1 MREKG
6 YINAPNVDILSE
18 MRLDYSSF
26 ILRSFCLDKSE
37 KSFKNQK
44 LNISGGAHA
53 RNFFN
58 VFSYYNI
65 IFSFIWVEN
74 YNPRLILHIIYYP
87 KSI

>member
-26 ILRSFCLDKSE
+26 ILRSFCLNKSE

-44 LNISGGAHA
+44 LNISGGANA
-53 RNFFN
+53 RNFLMYF
-58 VFSYYNI
+58 FYYNI
-65 IFSFIWVEN
+65 
-74 YNPRLILHIIYYP
+74 
-87 KSI
+87 